1 MHTSAVLAAG
11 SSINLNAELL
21 MNALFAEFAAKPER
35 NEISRL
41 RLLLEDL
48 TEFK

>member
-11 SSINLNAELL
+11 SSVNLNAELL

-35 NEISRL
+35 NEISRF